1 MEPKTTYLERSIY
14 YGDYDELGAI
24 ISEDPSVVNFH
35 FQAHLGL
42 TPLIWAC
49 RNRREITVELL
60 LDSCADVNLVDTQE
74 NSGRGEYSTVVYC
87 SGLNNW

>member
-1 MEPKTTYLERSIY
+1 MEPTTTYLERSIY

-42 TPLIWAC
+42 TLLMWPY
-49 RNRREITVELL
+49 RNRRDSTVELL
-60 LDSCADVNLVDTQE
+60 LDSGADVNLVDTQE

-87 SGLNNW
+87 SGLSNW

>member
-42 TPLIWAC
+42 TLLMWPY
-49 RNRREITVELL
+49 RNRRDSTVELL
-60 LDSCADVNLVDTQE
+60 LDSGADVNLVDTQE

>member
-1 MEPKTTYLERSIY
+1 MEPTTTYLERSIY

-42 TPLIWAC
+42 TLLMWAC
-49 RNRREITVELL
+49 RNRRDSTVELL
-60 LDSCADVNLVDTQE
+60 FDSVFDISHHLLPKLV
-74 NSGRGEYSTVVYC
+74 S
-87 SGLNNW
+87 